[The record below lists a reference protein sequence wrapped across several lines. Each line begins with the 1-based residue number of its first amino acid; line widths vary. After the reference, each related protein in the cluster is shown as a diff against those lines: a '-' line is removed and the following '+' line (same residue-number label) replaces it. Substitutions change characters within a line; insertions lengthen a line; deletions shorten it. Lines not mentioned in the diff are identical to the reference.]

1 MNPER
6 YVAVGAAV
14 VVAGVLRLRQRRRRS
29 RSAEG
34 QPTRGPV
41 VRHRSDLPEREHEP
55 LLGDTGLVALREIR
69 ERVRGRT
76 FRVVT
81 AILFLGVAA
90 AVVIPAIHTGGSS
103 NATAVGVVGGTPALE
118 EEIRALAST
127 THLSIRLVD
136 EPSDAAARAAL
147 TSGELSLVVQTSGLL
162 VKTPVTASDTSK
174 SAQFV
179 RTLALRLGVE
189 DAFRSAGLTPAQ
201 AATVAH
207 AQALPVRSL
216 QPSKV
221 RTTAEAT
228 SLIGVI
234 LIFIILTQYLT
245 WTLMGVMEEKAN
257 RVVEVLL
264 ATVRP
269 MQMLTGKLLGIGT
282 VALVQAASLV
292 ALALILAEAV
302 GSSILHG
309 AAPQVLASTFVW
321 LVLGY
326 ALYSWLYAAA
336 GSTAERQDQVQAL
349 ALPLSAPLILGY
361 VVSLTATAG
370 GTPSLLVK
378 VLAYVP
384 FTSPFAMPVLVGLGA
399 VAWWQFLVSVMLSVL
414 TTFVVA
420 RIATQI
426 YRRAVLRTGGRVRLR
441 ELVSGTTT

>member
-1 MNPER
+1 
-6 YVAVGAAV
+6 VA
-14 VVAGVLRLRQRRRRS
+14 R
-29 RSAEG
+29 
-34 QPTRGPV
+34 
-41 VRHRSDLPEREHEP
+41 
-55 LLGDTGLVALREIR
+55 REIR

-81 AILFLGVAA
+81 AILFAGVAA
-90 AVVIPAIHTGGSS
+90 AVVIPAVGTGGSS
-103 NATAVGVVGGTPALE
+103 GPTAVGVVGGSPSLE
-118 EEIRALAST
+118 EQIRSVAST
-127 THLSIRLVD
+127 TLLSIRLVD
-136 EPSDAAARAAL
+136 EPSDATARAAL
-147 TSGELSLVVQTSGLL
+147 SSGRLSLVVRAASSLL
-162 VKTPVTASDTSK
+162 VKSPISAGDSSK
-174 SAQFV
+174 YAQFV

-189 DAFRSAGLTPAQ
+189 DAFRSAGLTPSQ

-207 AQALPVRSL
+207 ARALPVHSL
-216 QPSKV
+216 QPARV

-228 SLIGVI
+228 SLVGVI

-282 VALVQAASLV
+282 VALAQAAGLV

-370 GTPSLLVK
+370 GGPSLLVE

-384 FTSPFAMPVLVGLGA
+384 FTSPFAMPVLVGIGA
-399 VAWWQFLVSVMLSVL
+399 VAWWQFLVSVALSL
-414 TTFVVA
+414 LATLLVA
-420 RIATQI
+420 RLATHI

-441 ELVSGTTT
+441 ELLSGSTI

>member
-1 MNPER
+1 MNPAR
-6 YVAVGAAV
+6 YVAIGAAV
-14 VVAGVLRLRQRRRRS
+14 VVAAGIRLRLRRRS
-29 RSAEG
+29 RSAEV
-34 QPTRGPV
+34 QR
-41 VRHRSDLPEREHEP
+41 PERAASGSREDAPEHDP
-55 LLGDTGLVALREIR
+55 LLGATGLVAMREIR

-81 AILFLGVAA
+81 AILFAAVAA
-90 AVVIPAIHTGGSS
+90 AVVVPTLGGSPTGP
-103 NATAVGVVGGTPALE
+103 TAVGVVASTPALE
-118 EEIRALAST
+118 LQIRSVAAATRLT
-127 THLSIRLVD
+127 VRLVD
-136 EPSDAAARAAL
+136 EPSNAAARAGID
-147 TSGELSLVVQTSGLL
+147 SGAVTLVVDAGTGLL
-162 VKTPVTASDTSK
+162 VKQPVSASDTSRQ
-174 SAQFV
+174 AQFV
-179 RTLALRLGVE
+179 RALALQLGVE
-189 DAFRSAGLTPAQ
+189 EAFRSAGLTPAQ
-201 AATVAH
+201 AATVSH
-207 AQALPVRSL
+207 ARALPVHSL
-216 QPSKV
+216 RPSKV

-234 LIFIILTQYLT
+234 LIFIVLTQYLT
-245 WTLMGVMEEKAN
+245 WTLIGVMEEKAN

-282 VALVQAASLV
+282 VALVQAGALV
-292 ALALILAEAV
+292 AFALLLAEAV

-370 GTPSLLVK
+370 GSPSLFVK

-384 FTSPFAMPVLVGLGA
+384 LTSPFAMPVLVGIGA
-399 VAWWQFLVSVMLSVL
+399 VAWWQFVLSVVL
-414 TTFVVA
+414 SILATVVVA
-420 RIATQI
+420 FVATQV

-441 ELVSGTTT
+441 DLASSSTI